1 MEKCQKCGWAHTNE
15 CVPGFRPDKSTT
27 GGEHLELTHIWKDQS
42 GNVVAKLYGGVSL
55 IPEIA
60 KRQARIEELEAS
72 ETALINER
80 DNYHDWADRLA
91 NAIAAHVGEEIG
103 EHTSA
108 NSPWANA
115 LELIDAETEELP
127 ANSDL

>member
-1 MEKCQKCGWAHTNE
+1 MPNQIDPTGCPVPPEDTNPDYCGAIGKD
-15 CVPGFRPDKSTT
+15 CKDFR
-27 GGEHLELTHIWKDQS
+27 
-42 GNVVAKLYGGVSL
+42 SL
-55 IPEIA
+55 
-60 KRQARIEELEAS
+60 RARVEELEAS

-91 NAIAAHVGEEIG
+91 NAIAAHVGEDIG